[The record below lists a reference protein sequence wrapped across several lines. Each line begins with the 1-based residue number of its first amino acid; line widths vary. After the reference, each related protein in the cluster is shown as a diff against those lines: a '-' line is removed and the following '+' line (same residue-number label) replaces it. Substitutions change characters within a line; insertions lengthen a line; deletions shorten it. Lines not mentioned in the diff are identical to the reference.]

1 MGTRG
6 SRTAARAYGSQPP
19 NAASRQIRCHRLI
32 CLKGGCTPAVKS
44 FMSWQRRLE
53 MLDAILLIVGCAF
66 FVLSIGYV
74 AACEKL

>member
-1 MGTRG
+1 MESLDLHQGRV
-6 SRTAARAYGSQPP
+6 
-19 NAASRQIRCHRLI
+19 H
-32 CLKGGCTPAVKS
+32 PAVKS
-44 FMSWQRRLE
+44 YMSWQRRLE